1 MSVSH
6 RNLED
11 FLKLK
16 RHQAAVA
23 DLWACCTVLLSH
35 HAVESFSMW
44 KMKVSGCIWISW
56 FFLRLDKNDI
66 FYYSVG
72 QNGHSAW
79 AVCGLCGYL
88 DRLHTCIQSAS
99 VSLQKIDVF
108 VDNVAF
114 PSTPVSLQEFK
125 WTLISALKYTART
138 RRQLDVSFMCL
149 VNCHLS
155 CEAGVS
161 EDQLRLV
168 PMEH

>member
-1 MSVSH
+1 MLYSVIKSSCCWIILH
-6 RNLED
+6 VKNEGFRLH
-11 FLKLK
+11 L
-16 RHQAAVA
+16 
-23 DLWACCTVLLSH
+23 DLLA
-35 HAVESFSMW
+35 
-44 KMKVSGCIWISW
+44 
-56 FFLRLDKNDI
+56 FLRLDKNDI

-72 QNGHSAW
+72 QNGHSGW

-88 DRLHTCIQSAS
+88 DRLHICIQSAS
-99 VSLQKIDVF
+99 VSLQRIDVF
-108 VDNVAF
+108 VGNVAF

-138 RRQLDVSFMCL
+138 RRQLDVSVMGL
-149 VNCHLS
+149 VHCHLS